1 MEFET
6 IRYEQKKQTA
16 WITLNRPEK
25 RNALNNVLLNELS
38 SLLSRIATTKDIRV
52 VVLTGEGKFFAAGAD
67 INELAK
73 IKTPFDAQ
81 EFLSRIEPAF
91 RLIESIP
98 QPVIAAVN
106 GPALGGGC
114 ELCLACDIRIASEN
128 AMFGQPEI
136 NLGLISGAGGT
147 QRLPRLIGLTKAK
160 EMLFRGKPIDAQEA
174 YRIGLVNKVVPQ
186 DELVAACDEL
196 ANELA
201 SQPYIALTV
210 TKDVVNRGINVDLQS
225 ALAIE
230 ARAFALLFTTEDQK
244 EGVQAFLEKRKP
256 NFQGK

>member
-1 MEFET
+1 MGFET
-6 IRYEQKKQTA
+6 ICYEQKDQVG
-16 WITLNRPEK
+16 WIKLNRPEK
-25 RNALNNVLLNELS
+25 RNALNDVLLRELS
-38 SLLSRIATTKDIRV
+38 SLFSKIATTKDIRV

-73 IKTPFDAQ
+73 IKTPFDAR

-91 RLIESIP
+91 CLIESIP

-128 AMFGQPEI
+128 ALFGQPEI
-136 NLGLISGAGGT
+136 NLGIIPGAGGT

-174 YRIGLVNKVVPQ
+174 YRIGLVNRVVPQ
-186 DELVAACDEL
+186 DELVAACGEL
-196 ANELA
+196 ADELA

-230 ARAFALLFTTEDQK
+230 ARAFALLFATEDQK